1 MLSPTSSF
9 KENDK
14 RMDDR
19 DLNSNMK
26 KMEQKKPERIIGSC
40 QKELCGGYLK
50 KIVVSLMVW

>member
-14 RMDDR
+14 WMDDR

-26 KMEQKKPERIIGSC
+26 KMEQKKPERNIDSC
-40 QKELCGGYLK
+40 QKELCGGYLEK
-50 KIVVSLMVW
+50 DRVTSK